1 MTDFETIR
9 KPHQGLYDEMIQ
21 TVLQK
26 LISPRVTDDGGDD
39 DHDGYEEQEIKM
51 IIWQIALNSLFFVFL
66 GAMWCVFKK
75 KDKMED

>member
-1 MTDFETIR
+1 MTDFEIIR

-39 DHDGYEEQEIKM
+39 DHDGYEEQEIRM
-51 IIWQIALNSLFFVFL
+51 IIW
-66 GAMWCVFKK
+66 
-75 KDKMED
+75 